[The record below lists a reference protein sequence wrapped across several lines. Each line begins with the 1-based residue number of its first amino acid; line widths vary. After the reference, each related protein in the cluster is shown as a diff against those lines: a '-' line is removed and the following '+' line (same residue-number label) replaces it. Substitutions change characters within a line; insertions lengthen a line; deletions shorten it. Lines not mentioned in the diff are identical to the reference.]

1 MCRYGGA
8 YFGRAQVFHS
18 QGKYQEALTDYQT
31 ALRIRPDMRWQI
43 EPYMQDVQ
51 EKFIEKAAAAEAVRM
66 DVRTD
71 VRCGFVIFVVCSAV
85 ACGMCCAR

>member
-1 MCRYGGA
+1 MRVDLYATLLECRYGGA

-51 EKFIEKAAAAEAVRM
+51 EKFIEKAAAAEAVRSH
-66 DVRTD
+66 
-71 VRCGFVIFVVCSAV
+71 SAS
-85 ACGMCCAR
+85 

>member
-1 MCRYGGA
+1 MSCLPALGLALRYGGA

-51 EKFIEKAAAAEAVRM
+51 EKFVEKAAAAEAVRSK
-66 DVRTD
+66 RLGPTP
-71 VRCGFVIFVVCSAV
+71 FQSPV
-85 ACGMCCAR
+85 ANLC

>member
-1 MCRYGGA
+1 M
-8 YFGRAQVFHS
+8 FHS

-51 EKFIEKAAAAEAVRM
+51 EKFVEKAAAAEAVRFKRQGPATFQFLLQTCA
-66 DVRTD
+66 DVHM
-71 VRCGFVIFVVCSAV
+71 
-85 ACGMCCAR
+85 ACTWSYA